1 MKYVIISSVV
11 ILLVTVVYVAWWLF
25 PDAKFEKRF
34 AEGFGSPQY
43 IRCYSG
49 NGLILEDVSTG
60 KVYSVGGSDGY
71 YWKSKLDGKLYEAS
85 ADCIFRT
92 ATSKEQK
99 IDYKTTLQYRPL
111 PE

>member
-25 PDAKFEKRF
+25 PDAKFEKQF

-60 KVYSVGGSDGY
+60 KVYSEGSSD
-71 YWKSKLDGKLYEAS
+71 
-85 ADCIFRT
+85 
-92 ATSKEQK
+92 
-99 IDYKTTLQYRPL
+99 
-111 PE
+111 